1 MSSVDILNTEFGWVN
16 REDGTPIPTPIDFS
30 PPSFTN
36 VPGVKTTI
44 PAGTILAGKSFNGFD
59 VLVKVEMADPV
70 PFVQVNVQ
78 ELKNYN
84 QGYIEVPYVGESGGR
99 HLYQIDSTFAPF
111 ADGVVLDVAADA
123 TVVAEIV
130 TSSYPSQAIMPINF
144 YCQFLALVEGG
155 AEPPSGGCFW
165 TDLVGVSQDCD
176 TTPPEPPADF
186 VFTSLGGGTLK
197 VSVNTLTNTPQPGV
211 FSTVL
216 QQTNNELMML
226 DFQPSTDPLVGS
238 GIFNSLRSS
247 TMSETAVY
255 AQTVD
260 YSVDPNGKL
269 LMKKIPYDDFRGNF
283 TSYTCDVDVGA
294 AIGFSGAQDSVIGL
308 EFWNQEGSI
317 FMLVYKGSTRGI
329 QIWAL
334 YDNSD
339 LATGWSLQGTMPPP
353 ASGSLSDNKLYYDNQ
368 LNAVVLQNNNGRP
381 SADNIWW
388 AHSIG
393 RGGGVSRPNGY
404 NTLVTVTGG
413 ALYWNG
419 YFRFWQKNSGETV
432 LVGNDINDNL
442 IQCSF
447 DGVVAPLFSEFPV
460 SAFAPYGFAEGGDE
474 LGSRLFIAPST
485 DCSGADVFAFLWRE
499 DGDRVM
505 TDVNLAYT
513 GCQIYASAPSLKRV
527 IGRLTNQ
534 CI

>member
-16 REDGTPIPTPIDFS
+16 REDGTPISTTPIDFS
-30 PPSFTN
+30 PP
-36 VPGVKTTI
+36 
-44 PAGTILAGKSFNGFD
+44 
-59 VLVKVEMADPV
+59 
-70 PFVQVNVQ
+70 
-78 ELKNYN
+78 
-84 QGYIEVPYVGESGGR
+84 
-99 HLYQIDSTFAPF
+99 
-111 ADGVVLDVAADA
+111 
-123 TVVAEIV
+123 
-130 TSSYPSQAIMPINF
+130 PS
-144 YCQFLALVEGG
+144 
-155 AEPPSGGCFW
+155 GCFW

-186 VFTSLGGGTLK
+186 VFTTLAGGTVK
-197 VSVNTLTNTPQPGV
+197 VSVNTLTPNPEPGV
-211 FSTVL
+211 YSTVL
-216 QQTNNELMML
+216 QQTNNKLMML

-283 TSYTCDVDVGA
+283 TDYTCDVDVGA
-294 AIGFSGAQDSVIGL
+294 AIGFNGAQDSVIGL

-339 LATGWSLQGTMPPP
+339 LATGWSLLGEMPAP
-353 ASGSLSDNKLYYDNQ
+353 ASPGSLSDNKLYYDNQ
-368 LNAVVLQNNNGRP
+368 IGAVVLQNNNGRP

-393 RGGGVSRPNGY
+393 RGKPNGY

-447 DGVVAPLFSEFPV
+447 DGVVAPLFNEFPV
-460 SAFAPYGFAEGGDE
+460 AAFTPYGFAEGGDE

-505 TDVNLAYT
+505 TDVNLAYM
-513 GCQIYASAPSLKRV
+513 GCQIYASTPSLKRV